1 VCNSSGIPNVCLT
14 VNPVRGIGLLFGGI
28 KDRGGG
34 ERRDREKK
42 EKEMSER
49 DDDDESVNVYICKK
63 HKHEK

>member
-49 DDDDESVNVYICKK
+49 DDDD
-63 HKHEK
+63 